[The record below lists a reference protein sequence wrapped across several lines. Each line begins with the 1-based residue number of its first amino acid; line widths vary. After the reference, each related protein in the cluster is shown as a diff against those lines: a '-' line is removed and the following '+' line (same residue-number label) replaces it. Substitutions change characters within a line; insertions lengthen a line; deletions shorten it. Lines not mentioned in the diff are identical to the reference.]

1 VQQQE
6 VVDLTAQPGFV
17 QNPYPL
23 YARFREAGPPRRVV
37 LHGLSAWLV
46 TRYEDVRQAL
56 VHPRL
61 SSDPRNASE
70 AARAV
75 TWAVPAEVMGMGR
88 MMLTSDPPDHDRLRR
103 LVARVF
109 TPGRVEAM
117 RPRVQ
122 QIADELLAGFSTRGR
137 ADLMDEFALPL
148 PMMVIMELLGLP
160 AEDRQGFRRMASG
173 SGSTDPATVAA
184 AGVLM
189 RGYFVQN
196 IERKRADLESAGR
209 DDLEAADLLTALIAV
224 HDEGERLN
232 QEELL
237 AMTLLLLSAG
247 FETTINLIGNGMLAL
262 LRSPDQ
268 MALLRA
274 DPGLITRAI
283 EEFLRYDGAV
293 EMVLP
298 RFSTGEVSLGDVVIP
313 GGGEP
318 VLLCLAGAD
327 RDPARFPGADHL
339 DVRRDTTGH
348 VAFGHGIHFC
358 LGAPLARLEGQIA
371 FRTLLE
377 GCADLALAVDPVE
390 LTWRPTMFTRGVA
403 HLPVTF
409 TPP

>member
-1 VQQQE
+1 MQQQE

-298 RFSTGEVSLGDVVIP
+298 
-313 GGGEP
+313 
-318 VLLCLAGAD
+318 
-327 RDPARFPGADHL
+327 
-339 DVRRDTTGH
+339 
-348 VAFGHGIHFC
+348 HGIHFC